1 MLVTR
6 KSDYPPL
13 IKNQGGEKI
22 QEVLGVQAGGVFGH
36 SIAEIT
42 IPPGGTAM
50 AHFHRETKETY
61 LILSGVAAMQID
73 REQFELQAGEAVLI
87 EPNEVHQI
95 NNTGEDNL
103 HFLAVCVPAWQPD
116 DSFEARPSELE

>member
-1 MLVTR
+1 MIVTK
-6 KSDYPPL
+6 KSKYPPL
-13 IKNQGGEKI
+13 IKNQGGEII
-22 QEVLGVQAGGVFGH
+22 QEVLGVQAGGVYSY

-50 AHFHRETKETY
+50 PHFHRETEETY

-73 REQFELQAGEAVLI
+73 RERLELEAGEAVLI

-95 NNTGEDNL
+95 TNNGTDNL
-103 HFLAVCVPAWQPD
+103 HFLAVCVPAWQPG
-116 DSFEARPSELE
+116 DSFEARPSELG